1 MVTASS
7 MSAIELQKKHVW
19 MLCLTL
25 FMISYNVSVIPP
37 IMPPLVRELNT
48 SIGYIQGTLVLF
60 SLVTAS
66 FAPTCENLC
75 RCYGRSQ
82 VFLSGLLVYGLGIA
96 LTALAPD
103 IGILV
108 VSFAFLA
115 GLAATPLVS
124 TPWAV
129 MDLAYDG
136 QKEQQAMLA
145 LTLATT
151 LGGLAG
157 AVFGGLI
164 AAHLGWRWSFAPS
177 LLVFLVLSGLAR
189 SLPETI
195 IPQQKSIDW
204 VGGLM
209 SLLGFGSILL
219 GISLAGEFGWWQP
232 KRLVSIAGL
241 IIPPFALSIV
251 PTLISVGVICL
262 GLLIAWQRQRSQQAD
277 SLVRLGLLR
286 KPVFVVGILTTL
298 VHGLITTGVQFNLYQ
313 FLPTVLQLNPWQ
325 TAIAVLPYNLTLVVV
340 IIALLKYLSLDQ
352 QVPPKYI
359 VYFGLTLLSVGI
371 GTLYWVI
378 TPTMT
383 PLSLLPA
390 LTIMGIGSGC
400 FLAYISTLAYS
411 VATRAEKPE
420 GTGIY
425 RPAQQLGNS
434 LGRGVLGTILVSFTS
449 TQIVDRTL
457 QTLGQ
462 SLSLEQRREA
472 ISTLQHI
479 IQTYPK
485 DERRALYSQFI
496 PDAVKPTLQAIAKT
510 ATMEGMRTALL
521 VALVLSVIC
530 LLLAALLPKSGR
542 HSRYPEP
549 EGSDY
554 L

>member
-1 MVTASS
+1 
-7 MSAIELQKKHVW
+7 
-19 MLCLTL
+19 
-25 FMISYNVSVIPP
+25 MISYNVSVIPP

-48 SIGYIQGTLVLF
+48 SIGYIQGALVLF

-75 RCYGRSQ
+75 RFYGRSR
-82 VFLSGLLVYGLGIA
+82 VFLSGLLLYGLGIT

-108 VSFAFLA
+108 VSFALLT

-124 TPWAV
+124 TPWAII
-129 MDLAYDG
+129 DIAYDG
-136 QKEQQAMLA
+136 QQEQQAMLA

-157 AVFGGLI
+157 AVLGGLI
-164 AAHLGWRWSFAPS
+164 AANLGWRWSFAPS
-177 LLVFLVLSGLAR
+177 LLVFLVLSALGR
-189 SLPETI
+189 SLPETMT
-195 IPQQKSIDW
+195 PQKKSIDW
-204 VGGLM
+204 AGGLM
-209 SLLGFGSILL
+209 ALLGFGSILL
-219 GISLAGEFGWWQP
+219 GVSLAGEFGWWQP
-232 KRLVSIAGL
+232 KRVFSIAGL

-262 GLLIAWQRQRSQQAD
+262 GLLIAWQRQRSRQAA
-277 SLVRLGLLR
+277 SLIRLGLLR
-286 KPVFVVGILTTL
+286 KPVFVVGILITL
-298 VHGLITTGVQFNLYQ
+298 LHGLITTGVQFNLYQ

-400 FLAYISTLAYS
+400 FLAYVSTLAYS

-449 TQIVDRTL
+449 TQIVDQTL

-472 ISTLQHI
+472 ISTLQRI

-485 DERRALYSQFI
+485 DERQALYSQFI
-496 PDAVKPTLQAIAKT
+496 PDAVKPTLQAIAKM
-510 ATMEGMRTALL
+510 ATIEGMRTALL
-521 VALVLSVIC
+521 VALVLSLIC

-542 HSRYPEP
+542 RSSHPEL
-549 EGSDY
+549 EG
-554 L
+554 

>member
-7 MSAIELQKKHVW
+7 MSAIELRKKHVW

-48 SIGYIQGTLVLF
+48 SIGYIQGALVLF

-75 RCYGRSQ
+75 RFYGRSR
-82 VFLSGLLVYGLGIA
+82 VFLSGLLLYGLGIT

-108 VSFAFLA
+108 VSFALLT

-124 TPWAV
+124 TPWAII
-129 MDLAYDG
+129 DIAYDG
-136 QKEQQAMLA
+136 QQEQQAMLA

-157 AVFGGLI
+157 AVLGGLI
-164 AAHLGWRWSFAPS
+164 AANLGWRWSFAPS
-177 LLVFLVLSGLAR
+177 LLVFLVLSALGR
-189 SLPETI
+189 SLPETMT
-195 IPQQKSIDW
+195 PQKKSIDW
-204 VGGLM
+204 AGGLM
-209 SLLGFGSILL
+209 ALLGFGSILL
-219 GISLAGEFGWWQP
+219 GLSLAGEFGWWQP
-232 KRLVSIAGL
+232 KRVFSIAGL

-262 GLLIAWQRQRSQQAD
+262 GLLIAWQRQRSRQAA
-277 SLVRLGLLR
+277 SLIRLGLLR
-286 KPVFVVGILTTL
+286 KPVFVVGILITL
-298 VHGLITTGVQFNLYQ
+298 LHGLITTGVQFNLYQ

-359 VYFGLTLLSVGI
+359 VYFGLTLLMVGL

-400 FLAYISTLAYS
+400 FLAYVSTLAYS

-425 RPAQQLGNS
+425 RPVQQLGNS

-449 TQIVDRTL
+449 TQIVDQTL
-457 QTLGQ
+457 QTLGR

-472 ISTLQHI
+472 ISTLQRI

-485 DERRALYSQFI
+485 DERQALYSQFI
-496 PDAVKPTLQAIAKT
+496 PDAVKLTLQAIAKM
-510 ATMEGMRTALL
+510 ATIEGMRTALL
-521 VALVLSVIC
+521 VALVLSLIC

-542 HSRYPEP
+542 RSSHPEL
-549 EGSDY
+549 EG
-554 L
+554 